1 MSDQMP
7 VVGRVAWRD
16 LTVPNAEEIRDF
28 YSAVVGWSWSPVDM
42 DAYDDY
48 NMTAPSGGEAVAG
61 ICHARGVNAKLPPQ
75 WLMYVAVEDVDESAR
90 RCRDL
95 GGAVVDG
102 PRPMGRW
109 RFAVIR
115 DPAGAY
121 AALLSE

>member
-61 ICHARGVNAKLPPQ
+61 ICHARGVNGKLPPQ

-90 RCRDL
+90 RCREFGSRKL
-95 GGAVVDG
+95 LACSTMRSVALC
-102 PRPMGRW
+102 RW
-109 RFAVIR
+109 R
-115 DPAGAY
+115 
-121 AALLSE
+121 